1 MDNFHLAQVN
11 IAKRLAP
18 MNDPIMR
25 DFVNN
30 LDRINAIADDSEGF
44 IWRLKDE
51 DKALGA
57 QVFQDD
63 SLLINMSVWKNL
75 ESLFTYTYNSG
86 HIEVFKRKKEWFSKM
101 KMMHMA
107 FWYIPEGYEPT
118 FQDAKDRLDYLNKHG
133 DTPYAFSFKSKFV
146 ATDWLNYKPIIIK

>member
-1 MDNFHLAQVN
+1 MKEHNLAQVN

-18 MNDPIMR
+18 MDDPIMQ

-30 LDRINAIADDSEGF
+30 LDKINAIADSADGF
-44 IWRLKDE
+44 VWRMQDE
-51 DKALGA
+51 DKELGA
-57 QVFQDD
+57 KVFEDD
-63 SLLINMSVWKNL
+63 ALLINMSVWKSL
-75 ESLFTYTYNSG
+75 ESLFEYTYNSG

-107 FWYIPEGYEPT
+107 FWYIPKGYEPT

-133 DTPYAFSFKSKFV
+133 DTPYAFSFKSKFT
-146 ATDWLNYKPIIIK
+146 AEDSINYTPIS